1 MNADG
6 RRSWF
11 EIRAPK
17 GTPAIGVHRR
27 SSAVSKSVLA
37 AVVLLLLSWV
47 VGAFAQ
53 EPQRIV
59 SLAPSLT
66 ETVFALGLGD
76 RLVGVSAYCDYPPEA
91 QRIARVGTFIT
102 PNVEAIVSKKPDV
115 ILAVPSP
122 GNRSP
127 VESLERLGFKVTIVD
142 PLTLDGI
149 KESLIV
155 IGSRLGRESKAR
167 ELVAQ
172 IDSQID
178 SVRVRLA
185 GVAKRKVLMVVGQTP
200 LIVAGG
206 ATVQDELIQL
216 AGGINLGAAAG
227 KDWPHVSIEYAISS
241 APDVIIDSTMGSEVR
256 DEDSAK
262 FWKAFPMIPAV
273 KEGRI
278 FGYKAYEVLRPGPR
292 IGEALGVIARFVHPE
307 RFVSDG

>member
-1 MNADG
+1 VLG
-6 RRSWF
+6 GYGHGWRRSVAATF
-11 EIRAPK
+11 VIVVA
-17 GTPAIGVHRR
+17 
-27 SSAVSKSVLA
+27 SA
-37 AVVLLLLSWV
+37 AV
-47 VGAFAQ
+47 ARAA

-127 VESLERLGFKVTIVD
+127 VESLERLGFKVIVVD
-142 PLTLDGI
+142 PLTLEGI

-155 IGSRLGRESKAR
+155 IGSRLGHDVQAR
-167 ELVAQ
+167 KLVAH
-172 IDSQID
+172 IDSQIE
-178 SVRVRLA
+178 SVRARLA
-185 GVAKRKVLMVVGQTP
+185 GVSKRKVLMVVGQTP

-206 ATVQDELIQL
+206 ATVQDELIRL

-227 KDWPHVSIEYAISS
+227 KDWPHVSIEYAISA

-256 DEDSAK
+256 DETSAK

-307 RFVSDG
+307 RFASDG